1 VHVLHSLPFSP
12 FHFPFIPRAP
22 RCSFSRFTVTLA
34 FLYLLVG
41 VALLYGGAEGLVRGS
56 ASLALRLGLSPLVVG
71 LTVVAFGTSA
81 PELVVSLR
89 AALGG
94 QSAISVGNVVGSN
107 ICNVGLILGL
117 SALIIPV
124 ATSSRVV
131 RIDIPVML
139 GLTGLTIFVLASGTI
154 GRLEG
159 GLLTALLVGY
169 IIFTIRLAHRA
180 PDDPLAGEFGE
191 IVRLSKRGLA
201 LDIFL
206 VVAGGV
212 LLVLGA
218 RFFVDGAVTVARAF
232 GWSEAVIGLTI
243 VAIGTSLPELATS
256 VVAALK
262 KESDIAV
269 GNIVGS
275 NVFNLLGILGLTAL
289 VTPLSAAG
297 LSAVDLAVMAAFSLV
312 LWVFAFFGRRISRLQ
327 GAFLLGGYVAYLSW
341 LVRPV

>member
-1 VHVLHSLPFSP
+1 
-12 FHFPFIPRAP
+12 
-22 RCSFSRFTVTLA
+22 VTLA

-212 LLVLGA
+212 LLVLGV

-297 LSAVDLAVMAAFSLV
+297 LSAMDLAVMAAFSV
-312 LWVFAFFGRRISRLQ
+312 ALWVFAFFGRRISRLQ